1 VNSKSLIQSYSGW
14 LGVSDMAMSLIYMQ
28 GSALLGVRLPH
39 GLMSSKESSCTLR
52 LEDFS

>member
-39 GLMSSKESSCTLR
+39 GLDELKGIQLYSAS
-52 LEDFS
+52 